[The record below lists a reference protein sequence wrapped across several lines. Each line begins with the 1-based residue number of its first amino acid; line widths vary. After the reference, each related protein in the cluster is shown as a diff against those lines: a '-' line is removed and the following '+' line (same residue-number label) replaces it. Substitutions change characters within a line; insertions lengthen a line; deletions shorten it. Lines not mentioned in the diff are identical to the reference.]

1 MATFA
6 ASGLKK
12 DEGIKVVPPAVK
24 AAAGSFGGVMEACFL
39 QPIDT
44 IKTRLQLDQTGK
56 YKGIANCGQTVM
68 KEEGVR
74 ALWKGLTP
82 FATHLTLKYALRM
95 GTNATFQGLLR
106 DENGQLTT
114 DRRMLAGFG
123 AGVTE
128 ALVIV
133 TPFEV
138 VKIKLQQQK
147 GLAVEN
153 LKYKGTLH
161 CGTTI
166 LKEQGPIGLWA
177 GATPT
182 VCRNGTNQMCLF
194 AMKANC
200 DKWMWGK
207 NEGDGMQLL
216 WWQSMVSGFLA
227 AFVGPIATGPFDV
240 AKTRMMAQEKGAGT
254 QYTGFFNC
262 IARVAR
268 EEGPG
273 ALYKGLLPRLLR
285 IPPGQA
291 ITWAVADQVINAYE
305 NAYH

>member
-1 MATFA
+1 MAHT
-6 ASGLKK
+6 
-12 DEGIKVVPPAVK
+12 EP
-24 AAAGSFGGVMEACFL
+24 
-39 QPIDT
+39 
-44 IKTRLQLDQTGK
+44 LD
-56 YKGIANCGQTVM
+56 A
-68 KEEGVR
+68 R
-74 ALWKGLTP
+74 
-82 FATHLTLKYALRM
+82 
-95 GTNATFQGLLR
+95 
-106 DENGQLTT
+106 
-114 DRRMLAGFG
+114 AGFG

-216 WWQSMVSGFLA
+216 WWQVRAASIPHSRSSTASRCPSPQSTVAQQAASAPARCHTPQLSMSSTVHFGSGLA
-227 AFVGPIATGPFDV
+227 PPHRLCAPL
-240 AKTRMMAQEKGAGT
+240 
-254 QYTGFFNC
+254 
-262 IARVAR
+262 
-268 EEGPG
+268 
-273 ALYKGLLPRLLR
+273 AL
-285 IPPGQA
+285 
-291 ITWAVADQVINAYE
+291 
-305 NAYH
+305 